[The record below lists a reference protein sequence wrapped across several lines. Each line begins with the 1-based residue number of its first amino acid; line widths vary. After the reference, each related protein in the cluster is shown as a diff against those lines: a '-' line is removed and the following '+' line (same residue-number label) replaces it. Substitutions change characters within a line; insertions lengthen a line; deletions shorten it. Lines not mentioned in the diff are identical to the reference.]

1 MIEIEG
7 VSFAYRTGEADAVP
21 ALRELELRIE
31 AGQLVAI
38 IGHNGSG
45 KSTLVKLLTAVLHPL
60 EGEIRIDGIPVRE
73 ENQWEIRERVA
84 VVFQDPDDQL
94 IMNRVADDVAFGPEN
109 LGLSREEIERRVGF
123 ALGALGL
130 EGISGTLIEDLSP
143 GEKQRVAIA
152 GALAMQPHFLI
163 LDEPTSLLPAPVA
176 VRLISTI
183 KDLNRREGMGVL
195 HVTHSMSEAVLF
207 DRVVVLDEGRLVMD
221 GAPAEVFRRGD
232 ELREVGLDVPLAASL
247 AHRLRSRGVPI
258 EGDILDPADL
268 RAALSGL
275 QDAPA
280 GASGP

>member
-1 MIEIEG
+1 MIEIER

-31 AGQLVAI
+31 AGQLVTI

-45 KSTLVKLLTAVLHPL
+45 KSTLVKLLTAVLYPL
-60 EGEIRIDGIPVRE
+60 EGEIRIDGIPVRQ

-109 LGLSREEIERRVGF
+109 LGLPREEIERRVGF

-130 EGISGTLIEDLSP
+130 EGIWGTLIEDLSP